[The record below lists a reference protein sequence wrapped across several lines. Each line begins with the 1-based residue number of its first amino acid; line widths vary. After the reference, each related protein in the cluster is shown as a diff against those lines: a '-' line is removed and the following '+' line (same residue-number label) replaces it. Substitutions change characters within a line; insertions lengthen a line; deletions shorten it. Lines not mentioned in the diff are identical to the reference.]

1 MNELSLFT
9 GVGGGVLGSKLLGW
23 KTIGY
28 VEINDYCQKIIK
40 QRIKDCILEPAPIFG
55 DIRAFISEG
64 FAASY
69 TGMVDVISAG
79 FPCQPFS
86 VAGKQQGED
95 DPRNMWPETIEC
107 IRIIRPRFAFME
119 NVPGL
124 LAHPYARRIFGDL
137 AESGYNARWRVLSA
151 AEMGAPHKRDRLW
164 IVADNLF
171 GGRLQQVIRQKCKDK
186 AKFTHDGSP
195 QFVADT
201 TGRED
206 DGRECRKL
214 AEETGRGESINPAI
228 NPCRKDVAH
237 CKSAKCTDP
246 LHSWTRMAGVAG
258 NCNDVP
264 DTDSQRLKEQCIG
277 EPLQTKLAA
286 TGCSSWWEFE
296 PGLGRRFNGLAN
308 RNDRLKALG
317 NGQVPAVVRAVWM
330 LLNED

>member
-137 AESGYNARWRVLSA
+137 AESGYDAKWRVLSA
-151 AEMGAPHKRDRLW
+151 AEVGAPHQRDRLW
-164 IVADNLF
+164 IVANSRHGERRDIGIIEKRNYTAEVRPRNNHTL
-171 GGRLQQVIRQKCKDK
+171 IRPSKQSED
-186 AKFTHDGSP
+186 
-195 QFVADT
+195 VADAT
-201 TGRED
+201 SRED
-206 DGRECRKL
+206 DGRERGNLVKETSRRK
-214 AEETGRGESINPAI
+214 SINTTI
-228 NPCRKDVAH
+228 NPCRKDV
-237 CKSAKCTDP
+237 S
-246 LHSWTRMAGVAG
+246 
-258 NCNDVP
+258 
-264 DTDSQRLKEQCIG
+264 DSDNQRLKEQCIR
-277 EPLQTKLAA
+277 EPLQEKLAG
-286 TGCSSWWEFE
+286 TGRGGWWESE
-296 PGLGRRFNGLAN
+296 PAVGRVAHGVPSRV
-308 RNDRLKALG
+308 DRLKALG
-317 NGQVPAVVRAVWM
+317 NGQVPAVAATAWR
-330 LLNED
+330 LLNEY